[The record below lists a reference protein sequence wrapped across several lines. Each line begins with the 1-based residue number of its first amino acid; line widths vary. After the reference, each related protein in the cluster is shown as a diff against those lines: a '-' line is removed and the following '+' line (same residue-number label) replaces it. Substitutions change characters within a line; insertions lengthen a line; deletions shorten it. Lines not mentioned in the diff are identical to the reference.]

1 MSVLLFYIL
10 KGDFKNQISYV
21 NFNSVIPVGVTS
33 SLLNPLLKKKKAR
46 KEAVGNETLSF
57 LLIKLALEEVESDLW
72 AAGLPDS

>member
-33 SLLNPLLKKKKAR
+33 SLLNPLLKKKKQGKR
-46 KEAVGNETLSF
+46 QLEMKHYLSY
-57 LLIKLALEEVESDLW
+57 
-72 AAGLPDS
+72 